1 MTQLLYSAKDQR
13 GRNKAGLIDA
23 GSAGDAL
30 EKLRAAGLT
39 DIELHDEPSAA
50 AQRTDRLGLSGK
62 EAARLAEFELRVR
75 RNLGLTPVLAE
86 VARRGWLWIAV
97 VSAVTLWALLAQHPV
112 VAGIGVL
119 LLGLTFGLP
128 AWGFRH
134 ARHYDGL
141 LRAFSVG
148 DWKRCEELIGALRG
162 GTQPENLRY
171 DLDVR
176 EAAIRATRGDTAQVL
191 AALEKW
197 RASSAASSPGLFE
210 TRVADVYHA
219 AGDYPSFLREIR
231 KAYEALPDDPSKQ
244 LDLALAEARL
254 GDPSAADDLLQNLN
268 AAGVPVHG
276 RPFIHWTRGFIA
288 LRRGEPSAQSELG
301 QAVAG
306 FLEYEANPAMWT
318 ALGMCAGAYALALAR
333 DGRSEQAKE
342 ILERVS
348 PILMVH
354 GDKPLLEMIQ
364 AEVQPRTVAGFE
376 SNR

>member
-23 GSAGDAL
+23 ASAGDAL

-39 DIELHDEPSAA
+39 EIELHDEPSAA
-50 AQRTDRLGLSGK
+50 AQRTDRLGLSEK

-75 RNLGLTPVLAE
+75 RELGLAPVLAE

-112 VAGIGVL
+112 VAGIGAV

-134 ARHYDGL
+134 ARNYDRL
-141 LRAFSVG
+141 MRAFSVG
-148 DWKRCEELIGALRG
+148 DWGRCEELISALRG
-162 GTQPENLRY
+162 TAQPDNVRY

-176 EAAIRATRGDTAQVL
+176 EAAIRATRGDTAQAL
-191 AALEKW
+191 AGLEKW

-210 TRVADVYHA
+210 TRVADVCHA
-219 AGDYPSFLREIR
+219 AGDYASFLREMR

-254 GDPSAADDLLQNLN
+254 GDPNVAQEVLQDLNI
-268 AAGVPVHG
+268 AGVPVYG
-276 RPFIHWTRGFIA
+276 RPFVHWTRGFIA

-301 QAVAG
+301 EAVAG
-306 FLEYEANPAMWT
+306 FLQWEANAALWT

-333 DGRSEQAKE
+333 DGRSGQAKE

-354 GDKPLLEMIQ
+354 GDKPLLEMIRR
-364 AEVQPRTVAGFE
+364 EV
-376 SNR
+376 